1 MVEPFDHDRLLATL
15 GDVDVVVESSAPWPL
30 DPVVHGLELET
41 VAPRLVSVAVSP
53 FGLSGPK
60 ARDCSTDLTDE
71 AVSGHLLLNGDPD
84 RAPLRGPAHLPA
96 LLAGIHAAIGAVAA
110 LVARHRTGRG
120 QRVEVSHHEVMVALH
135 QFTLLRYTHSGDILR
150 RMGNRYAGPGTPIG
164 AYRCRDGVVSLTVPR
179 DDQLE
184 RLLAVAGLTHLLDEP
199 GIGSTYDLMHHA
211 DLLERH
217 LLPWLAEQD
226 AEELVELLQAVRVPA
241 GPVRTLAGLL
251 DDPHLAARRFW
262 RPLRTRPDLLTP
274 GPPARHTTVEQ
285 RDANGAPAPVRFA
298 DDDLADG
305 PLTGVRVLD
314 LTRVWAGPLATRILA
329 DLGADVVMVEAPLA
343 RGPAEI
349 DDSSVTA
356 THYYPDDV
364 AGEHHWNR
372 IGFVNKYAVNKRS
385 IALDLTTEAGRSA
398 LEEMVTRSDVLVE
411 NYSPRVMPQ
420 LGLGEERLRALNADL
435 VYVTMP
441 GFGRTG
447 PASDRI
453 AYGPMIDGHAGLSVV
468 QGYPDDVARKGGI
481 AWPDPVAGLHAAFAT
496 LVALHVRLV
505 DRGRGATIEVAQL
518 EATISV
524 TGHAVIDRQLDG
536 CEPVPIGSRDR
547 CLAPQ
552 GVHPCRGEDGWIA
565 VSVVD
570 DSSWVA
576 LCEVAG
582 LAPDWCGWDVGAR
595 RLHHDAIDAALGR
608 WTSGGD
614 ATDRAARLRSAG
626 VVAEPVADA
635 AMVMA
640 DPHLA
645 ARRAFVT
652 LDHPEAGAHPWPRL
666 AVRLDG
672 TPASYRRPAPCL
684 GEHRREVLVSL
695 AGYADAAVDELEA
708 AGVVVDRPPS

>member
-184 RLLAVAGLTHLLDEP
+184 RLLAVAGLTHLLGRAGHRVHLRP
-199 GIGSTYDLMHHA
+199 HA
-211 DLLERH
+211 PCR
-217 LLPWLAEQD
+217 PPRAPPAPLARR
-226 AEELVELLQAVRVPA
+226 AGRGGAVELLQAVRVPA

-385 IALDLTTEAGRSA
+385 IARRPHDG
-398 LEEMVTRSDVLVE
+398 
-411 NYSPRVMPQ
+411 
-420 LGLGEERLRALNADL
+420 
-435 VYVTMP
+435 
-441 GFGRTG
+441 GRTECPG
-447 PASDRI
+447 
-453 AYGPMIDGHAGLSVV
+453 GDGH
-468 QGYPDDVARKGGI
+468 PFR
-481 AWPDPVAGLHAAFAT
+481 
-496 LVALHVRLV
+496 R
-505 DRGRGATIEVAQL
+505 
-518 EATISV
+518 
-524 TGHAVIDRQLDG
+524 
-536 CEPVPIGSRDR
+536 
-547 CLAPQ
+547 
-552 GVHPCRGEDGWIA
+552 
-565 VSVVD
+565 
-570 DSSWVA
+570 
-576 LCEVAG
+576 
-582 LAPDWCGWDVGAR
+582 AR
-595 RLHHDAIDAALGR
+595 RELQPAA
-608 WTSGGD
+608 
-614 ATDRAARLRSAG
+614 
-626 VVAEPVADA
+626 
-635 AMVMA
+635 
-640 DPHLA
+640 
-645 ARRAFVT
+645 
-652 LDHPEAGAHPWPRL
+652 
-666 AVRLDG
+666 
-672 TPASYRRPAPCL
+672 
-684 GEHRREVLVSL
+684 
-695 AGYADAAVDELEA
+695 
-708 AGVVVDRPPS
+708 